1 MVTVEGASMAHVAWL
16 QFWPLWGLS
25 LAVPA
30 SAAFRLVRSFL
41 GSR

>member
-1 MVTVEGASMAHVAWL
+1 MLEVEGASMAHVAWS
-16 QFWPLWGLS
+16 QFWPLWGLA

-30 SAAFRLVRSFL
+30 SRAFRLIRSFL

>member
-1 MVTVEGASMAHVAWL
+1 MVEVEGASMAHVAWS

-30 SAAFRLVRSFL
+30 RWGLIFVRSFL
-41 GSR
+41 GAR